1 MPIADAAKRSL
12 KSDTRTHWNVR
23 QGTVSGT
30 EWSILLVHPI
40 LVGGCL
46 GDDLQDVPVLNDFAV
61 LSSRRMS
68 IPAQLWSRGQTW

>member
-1 MPIADAAKRSL
+1 M
-12 KSDTRTHWNVR
+12 
-23 QGTVSGT
+23 SGT